1 MARVNIT
8 APRVEAFACPAG
20 KSQAFLWD
28 AKTRGLAL
36 RVTANGARAYVFQ
49 SKLAGTA
56 LRMTIG
62 SPDAWPIPQA
72 QAEARRLQ
80 QIIDAGRDPRV
91 EKAAATKAAV
101 RERTVAKARATI
113 AREAWDEYLLDRAPH
128 WGERH
133 KADHVKLA
141 APGGAPGRRGPTMPG
156 PLAPLLKLALRD
168 LDAATIEGWAKREA
182 ATHPTVAR
190 LAWRLLKA
198 FLGWCAEQPA
208 YASAMPATNAAKS
221 KRAREV
227 LGAPG
232 VKSVSLQR
240 EQLAPWFAAVR
251 EIRNPVVGASLQTL
265 LLTGARP
272 GEVLTLKWTD
282 LDTQW
287 KALGIRDKV
296 EGERVIPLTPY
307 VEHLLTAL
315 PRRSEW
321 VFAGERADIVAAPNE
336 MHTRAAAVAGIEGL
350 TLHGLRRSFKSL
362 TEWLD
367 IPAGVVAQLMGH
379 KPSATAERHYTVR
392 PLDLL
397 RVHHERIEKWILQQ
411 AGVKFRAR
419 TTAPADKRKRLR
431 LVATA

>member
-1 MARVNIT
+1 MARISIT
-8 APRVEAFACPAG
+8 APRVAAFSCPAG

-28 AKTRGLAL
+28 AKAPGLAL
-36 RVTANGARAYVFQ
+36 RVTAGGARAFVFQ
-49 SKLAGTA
+49 SKHAGVA

-62 SPDAWPIPQA
+62 SPDTWPIPKA

-80 QIIDAGRDPRV
+80 QIIDAGRDPRL
-91 EKAAATKAAV
+91 EKAAATKAAIG
-101 RERTVAKARATI
+101 ERTVAKARATV
-113 AREAWDEYLLDRAPH
+113 AREAWAAYLLDRAPH

-133 KADHVKLA
+133 RADHVKLA

-168 LDAATIEGWAKREA
+168 LDAAMIEAWAKREA

-208 YASAMPATNAAKS
+208 TAAAMPQVNAAKS
-221 KRAREV
+221 RRAREV
-227 LGAPG
+227 LGKPG
-232 VKSVSLQR
+232 VKSDSLQR
-240 EQLAPWFAAVR
+240 EQLPAWFAAMR
-251 EIRNPVVGASLQTL
+251 TIHNPIVGAYLQTL

-272 GEVLTLKWTD
+272 GEALALKWAD
-282 LDTQW
+282 INAQW
-287 KALGIRDKV
+287 KALAIRDKM

-307 VEHLLTAL
+307 VECVLTAL

-336 MHTRAAAVAGIEGL
+336 LHTRACAAAGIEGL
-350 TLHGLRRSFKSL
+350 SLHGLRRSFKSL
-362 TEWLD
+362 SEWLD
-367 IPAGVVAQLMGH
+367 VPAGVVAQLQGH
-379 KPSATAERHYTVR
+379 KPSATVEKHYTVR

-397 RVHHERIEKWILQQ
+397 RVHHERIEAWILKE
-411 AGVKFRAR
+411 ARVKVRP
-419 TTAPADKRKRLR
+419 TKKAPDKRKGLR
-431 LVATA
+431 LVA